1 MATRR
6 EHRTAAKPSVARA
19 RRTATGTPAGWSRR
33 AVDRALQ
40 AGQRRSEVHAVE
52 LRPGGSV
59 RYILCWRQ
67 GPERLGTPG
76 TKRAN
81 DTRKQ
86 SVDGRRIATSEEPP
100 EAAGKSE
107 GETADT
113 DNMAVDA
120 GQEISKAKQRSQQ
133 RLASHGKAMA
143 FVKSLIFK
151 RWREAVQQEK
161 QQREQQRRDEAAAA
175 AAAEAAAAAQAA
187 EERAR
192 RHELVKLKRQ
202 LADTREM
209 LAISEARALEAAQ
222 HSCNGRQSRRGSGR
236 ESAAREAAT
245 RRGPPPRSGSSLSP
259 SARRRRTRAGARAR
273 VLLQE
278 EARALALAAAATAER
293 PQPLLP

>member
-1 MATRR
+1 M
-6 EHRTAAKPSVARA
+6 
-19 RRTATGTPAGWSRR
+19 
-33 AVDRALQ
+33 
-40 AGQRRSEVHAVE
+40 
-52 LRPGGSV
+52 

-222 HSCNGRQSRRGSGR
+222 QLQRQA
-236 ESAAREAAT
+236 E
-245 RRGPPPRSGSSLSP
+245 PPWQ
-259 SARRRRTRAGARAR
+259 RAR
-273 VLLQE
+273 VGGPRGRDAPWAAPKERQQPE
-278 EARALALAAAATAER
+278 PVSEAAADEGRGKGKGVAAGR
-293 PQPLLP
+293 GKGFGSCGRGNG